1 MKRSVELLGGGVLGL
16 VLGTVFLAH
25 PVASVIATYARATWS
40 LAGCPPGIYVLTSTA
55 QLVNGGPIY
64 NASTPVH
71 VPQSDVVQV
80 FNDVTPGQ
88 YSVTGILRRTNGATV
103 ASATQTVATNDG
115 VGFLARSRAPS
126 QEAKGTA
133 GPRLPPPPP
142 SGGIT
147 APSPAAAPPA
157 PAIARAG
164 ARQVPASAS
173 AVPRELLLA
182 ELIRL
187 SDPSGA
193 GTGWQQIQLVDLDG
207 DGLADEV
214 RIEPPDAPVVVWRLA
229 YQRPPV
235 EER

>member
-25 PVASVIATYARATWS
+25 PIASVLTTYARATWS
-40 LAGCPPGIYVLTSTA
+40 LAGCPPGVYVLTSTA
-55 QLVNGGPIY
+55 QLVSGGPIY

-80 FNDVTPGQ
+80 FNDVSPGQ

-103 ASATQTVATNDG
+103 ASAVQTVATNDG
-115 VGFLARSRAPS
+115 VGFLARSRAPE
-126 QEAKGTA
+126 QEAKGKA
-133 GPRLPPPPP
+133 GPRLPQPPPA
-142 SGGIT
+142 SGIT
-147 APSPAAAPPA
+147 VPSLPAVPSPT
-157 PAIARAG
+157 IWRAC

-173 AVPRELLLA
+173 AGPREWLLA
-182 ELIRL
+182 ELIQL
-187 SDPSGA
+187 SDPSG
-193 GTGWQQIQLVDLDG
+193 TEHGWHQIQLVDLDG

-214 RIEPPDAPVVVWRLA
+214 RIEPPDAPVVVWRLV